1 MSQSLILVDALI
13 PLNGERRIKEKK
25 KRERS
30 EKLPW
35 GRRVSP
41 ELDLPCWL
49 CHGLQL
55 LDAIKD

>member
-1 MSQSLILVDALI
+1 MEK
-13 PLNGERRIKEKK
+13 GELKKK